1 MTTLDCADSSQ
12 STPQRMETLT
22 SLQALSLM
30 NNRFTLS
37 MAQHF
42 ARRLQREKPDVDA
55 QVMRAMTLIT
65 GRTPEPSEH
74 QQLTDY
80 AQQFGLENLC
90 RLLFNL
96 SEFVYID

>member
-1 MTTLDCADSSQ
+1 
-12 STPQRMETLT
+12 METLT

-42 ARRLQREKPDVDA
+42 ARRLQREKPTLDG
-55 QVMRAMTLIT
+55 QVRRAMTLIT
-65 GRTPEPSEH
+65 GRLPEAAE
-74 QQLTDY
+74 QRQLTDY
-80 AQQFGLENLC
+80 AQQFGLDNLC

>member
-1 MTTLDCADSSQ
+1 
-12 STPQRMETLT
+12 METLT

-42 ARRLQREKPDVDA
+42 ASRLQREAADLDG
-55 QVMRAMTLIT
+55 QVRRAITLIT
-65 GRTPEPSEH
+65 GRLPVPSE
-74 QQLTDY
+74 QRQLTDY
-80 AQQFGLENLC
+80 AQQFGLDNLC

>member
-1 MTTLDCADSSQ
+1 
-12 STPQRMETLT
+12 METLT

-42 ARRLQREKPDVDA
+42 AQRLQREQA
-55 QVMRAMTLIT
+55 SLEGQVRQAITLIT
-65 GRTPEPSEH
+65 GRPPRPTEQ
-74 QQLTDY
+74 QQLTAY
-80 AQQFGLENLC
+80 ARQFGLNNLC